1 DFGLKCIKDKKIP
14 IGATVVVAGLLL
26 AVIALA
32 GEGWGSSPKAP
43 SRGIPAGNNSSCS
56 SPAKKCPPCPSC
68 PDPAPLQCLENGIG
82 FGEKCFYFL
91 EEEKDWDGGRNSCL
105 SRRAHLATVDTWEE
119 LNFLLRYGSSLHFW
133 LGLRRE
139 NSRPWEWYN
148 GSLYNA

>member
-32 GEGWGSSPKAP
+32 
-43 SRGIPAGNNSSCS
+43 
-56 SPAKKCPPCPSC
+56 AKKCPPGPSC

-82 FGEKCFYFL
+82 FGGKCFYFL
-91 EEEKDWDGGRNSCL
+91 EEEEDWEGARNSCL
-105 SRRAHLATVDTWEE
+105 SRRAHLAAVDTWEE

-133 LGLRRE
+133 IGLRRD

-148 GSLYNA
+148 GSLFSA